1 MLWTKHFLYIVHSHC
16 FHKKTILKESI
27 SFSNEKRSLSYSCW
41 KGFALISVIWRFLL
55 RWVNCFID
63 KAPPDCK
70 DKHRNF
76 QINAFCLHIFHQPHL
91 ATLITKKPHRA
102 FKNHPQAWLC
112 RQKVIA
118 SRNKGLVYQI
128 LLQIVQNI
136 DTRSTLKWVRFDLPK
151 FGSEERQ

>member
-1 MLWTKHFLYIVHSHC
+1 MLWTKHFLCIVHSHC

-76 QINAFCLHIFHQPHL
+76 QINAFYIHL
-91 ATLITKKPHRA
+91 NNHSMK
-102 FKNHPQAWLC
+102 FKIIRLWMLFYCKSFINPYFMYPKLVLLFRLGYCHEC
-112 RQKVIA
+112 SISNV
-118 SRNKGLVYQI
+118 GLRCWRHSG
-128 LLQIVQNI
+128 L
-136 DTRSTLKWVRFDLPK
+136 TF
-151 FGSEERQ
+151 

>member
-1 MLWTKHFLYIVHSHC
+1 MGNFNETFHRGHALNKTFFVHCSSSL
-16 FHKKTILKESI
+16 FSQKKTILKESI

-76 QINAFCLHIFHQPHL
+76 QMNAFYIHL
-91 ATLITKKPHRA
+91 KIIRYSLFGYECYSTANHLSIHTLCI
-102 FKNHPQAWLC
+102 
-112 RQKVIA
+112 
-118 SRNKGLVYQI
+118 RNWFCCS
-128 LLQIVQNI
+128 
-136 DTRSTLKWVRFDLPK
+136 D
-151 FGSEERQ
+151 

>member
-1 MLWTKHFLYIVHSHC
+1 MGNFNETFHRGHALNKTFFVHCSSSL
-16 FHKKTILKESI
+16 FSQKKTILKESI

-76 QINAFCLHIFHQPHL
+76 QINAFYIHL
-91 ATLITKKPHRA
+91 N
-102 FKNHPQAWLC
+102 NHSMYSIMN
-112 RQKVIA
+112 V
-118 SRNKGLVYQI
+118 I
-128 LLQIVQNI
+128 LLQIIYQSILHVSETGCVVQI
-136 DTRSTLKWVRFDLPK
+136 RILSRM
-151 FGSEERQ
+151 

>member
-1 MLWTKHFLYIVHSHC
+1 MIDQNLFDGPILTRPFIAAMLWTKHFLCIVHRHC

-76 QINAFCLHIFHQPHL
+76 QINSFYIHL
-91 ATLITKKPHRA
+91 
-102 FKNHPQAWLC
+102 KNYSIYEYYSTTNHLSINNSCIRNWLC
-112 RQKVIA
+112 C
-118 SRNKGLVYQI
+118 S
-128 LLQIVQNI
+128 
-136 DTRSTLKWVRFDLPK
+136 D
-151 FGSEERQ
+151 